1 MLQGSQLERDLGF
14 QGSLGSLGRSRCVC
28 GGCVSRVNVESVPK
42 EACVF
47 LFHSFRV
54 SGYAGHGQSV
64 LDPESEVDAEGLSD
78 PEPGEDS

>member
-1 MLQGSQLERDLGF
+1 MTWGSKAPWAAWE
-14 QGSLGSLGRSRCVC
+14 GRGVCV
-28 GGCVSRVNVESVPK
+28 GGCVSRVNLESVPK

-54 SGYAGHGQSV
+54 SGYAGRGQSG